1 MKNSLNAILCF
12 CLLCVLCISPGR
24 AQGPEGTPDPQTPPA
39 QPATAQPAAAQPAAA
54 QGPVG
59 TPAPQPPDETPAPQ
73 PRTSIIQTPPPIPKY
88 PDVQMPGETGYY
100 AGLIGWMPLGAPIVN
115 KGQQAD
121 FSGASYFHL
130 PGTPSLTPS
139 GEIGVAIGLHNSLD
153 LSYYYTKAR
162 GTVYAPGPLVL
173 FNQSYN
179 QGDYLATS
187 DKVHDL
193 KLSFAYLSWP
203 YPVESRHVRL
213 RTLFQ
218 MHYFTISSN
227 YDAPIRS
234 ATPNSSGALASYA
247 TTGGKNIYSPT
258 LGLGLAEYASRQF
271 RLELN
276 VAGFD
281 VPHHWAL
288 ADADLS
294 ANYRVVGRFEV
305 RLGAKGLYYKTSPQA
320 DFFFRGRLLGA
331 FVGVRW
337 CSD

>member
-1 MKNSLNAILCF
+1 VS
-12 CLLCVLCISPGR
+12 
-24 AQGPEGTPDPQTPPA
+24 ETPPDQTPAA
-39 QPATAQPAAAQPAAA
+39 QTPAAP

-59 TPAPQPPDETPAPQ
+59 TPAPAPQPPEETPAPQ
-73 PRTSIIQTPPPIPKY
+73 PRSSLIQTPPPIPKY

-100 AGLIGWMPLGAPIVN
+100 GGLIGWLPFGEPIVN

-121 FSGASYFHL
+121 FAGASYFHL
-130 PGTPSLTPS
+130 PGTPNAVPS
-139 GEIGVAIGLHNSLD
+139 GEIGVALGLHNSLD

-162 GTVYAPGPLVL
+162 GTVDAPTALVL
-173 FNQSYN
+173 FNQAYN

-193 KLSFAYLSWP
+193 KLSFAYLTWP
-203 YPVESRHVRL
+203 YPVQSRHVRL
-213 RTLFQ
+213 RTLWQ
-218 MHYFTISSN
+218 MHYFNISSA

-234 ATPNSSGALASYA
+234 ATPNSSGTLTSYA
-247 TTGGKNIYSPT
+247 TTGGKNIYSPAV
-258 LGLGLAEYASRQF
+258 GLGLAEYASREF
-271 RLELN
+271 RIELN

-281 VPHHWAL
+281 VPHHWAI

-294 ANYRVVGRFEV
+294 ANYRIGGRFEI
-305 RLGAKGLYYKTSPQA
+305 RLGAKGLYYYTSPQA